1 MVLVG
6 GKMGADDLQDHRIEV
21 LESRVGRHG
30 ESLDELTSNVAVLS
44 ESVNTTNTLLRES
57 ISVVKKMGA
66 GIMAVMVTAFGAGQ
80 VM

>member
-57 ISVVKKMGA
+57 LSVVKKMGA

>member
-1 MVLVG
+1 
-6 GKMGADDLQDHRIEV
+6 MGADDLQDHGIEV
-21 LESRVGRHG
+21 LESRVSRHG

-57 ISVVKKMGA
+57 LSVVKKMGA

>member
-1 MVLVG
+1 
-6 GKMGADDLQDHRIEV
+6 MGADDLQDHRIEV

-57 ISVVKKMGA
+57 LSVVKKMGA

>member
-6 GKMGADDLQDHRIEV
+6 GNMGADDLQDHRIEV

-57 ISVVKKMGA
+57 LSVVKKMGA